1 MIGSKYLRCSFEEI
15 LGLMLQNVP
24 PDDQKIKTLVS
35 SSLYAYE
42 LPESLSSGSMSGGE
56 EERLSLCSLRSQ
68 REAQTF
74 TAIQR
79 SVQPKQQLAGEL
91 SCGGMW
97 LWWQRLLLGVL
108 LLRDAIPCCW
118 MSGCHC
124 LKAL

>member
-1 MIGSKYLRCSFEEI
+1 MTGSKYFRCSFKEI

-42 LPESLSSGSMSGGE
+42 LPESAGSGSMSGGE

-79 SVQPKQQLAGEL
+79 SIQPKHQPAGEL
-91 SCGGMW
+91 SCGGM
-97 LWWQRLLLGVL
+97 
-108 LLRDAIPCCW
+108 
-118 MSGCHC
+118 
-124 LKAL
+124 

>member
-1 MIGSKYLRCSFEEI
+1 MTKSKYLRCSFEEF

-42 LPESLSSGSMSGGE
+42 LPESLSLGSMSGGE

-79 SVQPKQQLAGEL
+79 SIQPKQQSAGEM
-91 SCGGMW
+91 SCGRM
-97 LWWQRLLLGVL
+97 
-108 LLRDAIPCCW
+108 
-118 MSGCHC
+118 
-124 LKAL
+124 

>member
-1 MIGSKYLRCSFEEI
+1 VCREQSIRCSFEEV

-42 LPESLSSGSMSGGE
+42 LPESVSSGSASGGE

-79 SVQPKQQLAGEL
+79 SVQPKQQSAGDL
-91 SCGGMW
+91 SCVYDS
-97 LWWQRLLLGVL
+97 LRQLICKAVTLRLLGILVLGL
-108 LLRDAIPCCW
+108 
-118 MSGCHC
+118 
-124 LKAL
+124 